1 MFVGE
6 SAPNTLKRKR
16 MLKITDEKIIAG
28 ENLGRKSPSF
38 LICREVD
45 RSQWGPE
52 MGLRHATST
61 NESSGDIQV
70 TLQTRKGDVVG

>member
-6 SAPNTLKRKR
+6 SARNTLKRKR
-16 MLKITDEKIIAG
+16 MLKITDEKIITD
-28 ENLGRKSPSF
+28 ENLRRKSPSF

-45 RSQWGPE
+45 TSQWGHGK
-52 MGLRHATST
+52 GLRHATAT
-61 NESSGDIQV
+61 NESPGDIQV